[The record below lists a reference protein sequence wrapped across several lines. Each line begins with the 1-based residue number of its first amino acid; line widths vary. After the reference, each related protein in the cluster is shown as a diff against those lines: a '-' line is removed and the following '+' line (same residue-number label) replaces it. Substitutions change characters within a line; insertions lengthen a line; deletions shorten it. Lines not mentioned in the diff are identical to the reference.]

1 MTGGHRS
8 EFSLFIFLAA
18 VTLGSC
24 LHGNSSST
32 QTTPHSDQT
41 NDSLIYRPVLQPS
54 ETVPLIGTY
63 TLKTPAGKR
72 CLKAT
77 MGVEYVVIENKKY
90 WYFNLDPSRVSI
102 SGYCADKVAVLSL
115 TMPNNGAS
123 LQLTFI
129 KDGKVSYVTKLSAHI
144 FPLPVCKGCASKVYP
159 GVLDNNK
166 LFKAADGRSFKCS
179 SPSEFAMAKQLKI
192 KLLTVQIQ
200 AFTLPK
206 GKFGKEVECWADFN
220 RRVIPIIVGA
230 VVVGLILIA
239 LLTFLF
245 IKDRR
250 RQGYERI

>member
-1 MTGGHRS
+1 QRW
-8 EFSLFIFLAA
+8 
-18 VTLGSC
+18 
-24 LHGNSSST
+24 
-32 QTTPHSDQT
+32 P
-41 NDSLIYRPVLQPS
+41 
-54 ETVPLIGTY
+54 GTY

-129 KDGKVSYVTKLSAHI
+129 KVETLQHTPTQRSH
-144 FPLPVCKGCASKVYP
+144 FRKVYP